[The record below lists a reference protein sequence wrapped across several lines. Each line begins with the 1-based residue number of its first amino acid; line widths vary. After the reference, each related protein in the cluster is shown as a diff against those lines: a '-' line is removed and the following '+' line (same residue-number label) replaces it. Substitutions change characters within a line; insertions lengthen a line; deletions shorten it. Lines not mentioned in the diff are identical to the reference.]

1 MLEYKNKMQESVHG
15 NTSIASAVVDSTNN
29 VIDQGFLLLDTFLY
43 YIFNAVV
50 LLLNLT
56 DVVSEF
62 TEKVSFNY
70 QIVYTS
76 FKHKLYN
83 NIN

>member
-1 MLEYKNKMQESVHG
+1 MLEYRNKMQESVHG
-15 NTSIASAVVDSTNN
+15 NISIASAVVDSTNN
-29 VIDQGFLLLDTFLY
+29 AIDQGFLLLDTLLY

-56 DVVSEF
+56 DVVGEF

>member
-1 MLEYKNKMQESVHG
+1 MQESLEG
-15 NTSIASAVVDSTNN
+15 NTSVTSTVVDSTNSI
-29 VIDQGFLLLDTFLY
+29 IDQGYLLLDTFLY
-43 YIFNAVV
+43 YVFNAVV

-56 DVVSEF
+56 DVVNEF

-76 FKHKLYN
+76 FKHKMYN

>member
-1 MLEYKNKMQESVHG
+1 MLEYRIKMQESVQG

-29 VIDQGFLLLDTFLY
+29 VIDQGILLLDTLLY

-56 DVVSEF
+56 DVVGEF

>member
-1 MLEYKNKMQESVHG
+1 MQESVQG

-29 VIDQGFLLLDTFLY
+29 VIDQGILLLDTLLY

-56 DVVSEF
+56 DVVGEF

>member
-1 MLEYKNKMQESVHG
+1 MQGRVQG

-29 VIDQGFLLLDTFLY
+29 VIDQGYLLLDTLLY

-56 DVVSEF
+56 DVVDEF

-70 QIVYTS
+70 QIIYTS

>member
-1 MLEYKNKMQESVHG
+1 MQESLQG
-15 NTSIASAVVDSTNN
+15 NTSIASTVVNSTNS
-29 VIDQGFLLLDTFLY
+29 VIDQGYLLLDTFLY

-56 DVVSEF
+56 DVVNEF

-76 FKHKLYN
+76 FKHKMYN

>member
-1 MLEYKNKMQESVHG
+1 MIAQQAHET
-15 NTSIASAVVDSTNN
+15 TSIASAVVQSTNSL
-29 VIDQGFLLLDTFLY
+29 IDEVYLLLDTFLY
-43 YIFNAVV
+43 YILNAVV

-56 DVVSEF
+56 DTVGEF
-62 TEKVSFNY
+62 SDKVAYNY